1 MISIHRIYSILTLFV
16 LWFLL
21 STVLSPNIVPGP
33 VAVLTAVAEDL
44 RTGEPWMHI
53 SITVLRVT
61 LGLALAMVLG
71 LAVGLVMGLSRKGE
85 LFFDSWVMIGL
96 TVPAI
101 VYGMICLL
109 WFGLNNLA
117 AVIAIGI
124 TAFPA
129 VGINLWQGVKDI
141 DFRLVSVGKAC
152 RLSRSAIIWKIILP
166 QLVPYLLGSSRYA
179 LGICWK
185 ICTTIELIGLSS
197 GVGFMLNYWFGLF
210 SMTQVFAWTL
220 MFLVVM
226 LVIEFALFR
235 PIEKRLTIWRPA
247 AATSMRF

>member
-1 MISIHRIYSILTLFV
+1 MISIHKFYSFATLLV

-21 STVLSPNIVPGP
+21 SAVLSPSVVPGP
-33 VAVLTAVAEDL
+33 VAVAGAVVENL
-44 RTGEPWMHI
+44 RTGEPWRHI

-61 LGLALAMVLG
+61 LGLVLAMLLG
-71 LAVGLVMGLSRKGE
+71 LAVGLVMGLSRWGE
-85 LFFDSWVMIGL
+85 QFFDSWVMIGL

-109 WFGLNNLA
+109 WFGLNNFA
-117 AVIAIGI
+117 AVIAIGV

-129 VGINLWQGVKDI
+129 VGINLWQGVKDM
-141 DFRLVSVGKAC
+141 DLRLVGMGKAFRLP
-152 RLSRSAIIWKIILP
+152 RRSIIWKIIVP

-197 GVGFMLNYWFGLF
+197 GVGFMLNYWFSLF

-220 MFLVVM
+220 MFVIVM
-226 LVIEFALFR
+226 LAIEFILFR
-235 PIEKRLTIWRPA
+235 PIEKRLTLWRPA
-247 AATSMRF
+247 AAASLRF

>member
-1 MISIHRIYSILTLFV
+1 MISIHKIYSLITLLV
-16 LWFLL
+16 IWFLL
-21 STVLSPNIVPGP
+21 SEALSPNIVPGP
-33 VAVLTAVAEDL
+33 IAVLSAVIDNL
-44 RTGEPWMHI
+44 RTGEPWTHI

-61 LGLALAMVLG
+61 LGLALAMTLG

-85 LFFDSWVMIGL
+85 MFFDSWVMIGL

-101 VYGMICLL
+101 VYGMICLM

-129 VGINLWQGVKDI
+129 VGINLWQGVKDV
-141 DFRLVSVGKAC
+141 DLRLVFVGKAC
-152 RLSRSAIIWKIILP
+152 RLSRRAIIWKIILP

-220 MFLVVM
+220 MFLIVM
-226 LVIEFALFR
+226 LVIEFAVFR
-235 PIEKRLTIWRPA
+235 PIEQRLTSWRPA
-247 AATSMRF
+247 AATSLQF

>member
-1 MISIHRIYSILTLFV
+1 MISIHKIYSVITLLALWFV
-16 LWFLL
+16 L
-21 STVLSPNIVPGP
+21 SAVVSPNIVPGP
-33 VAVLTAVAEDL
+33 VPVLAAVAENL
-44 RTGEPWMHI
+44 QTREPWMHI
-53 SITVLRVT
+53 SITVLRVALGLVLAMI
-61 LGLALAMVLG
+61 LGLAA
-71 LAVGLVMGLSRKGE
+71 GLVMGLSKKGE
-85 LFFDSWVMIGL
+85 LFFDSWLMIGL

-109 WFGLNNLA
+109 WFGLNNFA

-129 VGINLWQGVKDI
+129 VGINIWQGVKDI
-141 DFRLVSVGKAC
+141 DLRLVSLGKAC
-152 RLSRSAIIWKIILP
+152 RLSRSAIIWKIIVP

-197 GVGFMLNYWFGLF
+197 GVGFMLHYWFGLF

-226 LVIEFALFR
+226 LAIEFALFR
-235 PIEKRLTIWRPA
+235 PIEKRLTAWRPA
-247 AATSMRF
+247 AATSLRF

>member
-1 MISIHRIYSILTLFV
+1 MISIHKIYSLITLLV
-16 LWFLL
+16 IWFLL
-21 STVLSPNIVPGP
+21 SEALSPNIVPGP
-33 VAVLTAVAEDL
+33 IAVLSAVIDNL
-44 RTGEPWMHI
+44 RTGEPWTHI

-61 LGLALAMVLG
+61 LGLALAMTLG

-85 LFFDSWVMIGL
+85 MFFDSWVMIGL

-101 VYGMICLL
+101 VYGMICLM
-109 WFGLNNLA
+109 WFGLNNFA

-129 VGINLWQGVKDI
+129 VGINLWQGVKDV
-141 DFRLVSVGKAC
+141 DLRLVFVGKAC
-152 RLSRSAIIWKIILP
+152 RLSRRAIIWKIILP

-220 MFLVVM
+220 MFLIVM
-226 LVIEFALFR
+226 LVIEFAVFR
-235 PIEKRLTIWRPA
+235 PIEQRLTSWRPA
-247 AATSMRF
+247 AATSLQF

>member
-1 MISIHRIYSILTLFV
+1 MISILKVYSFATLLL

-21 STVLSPNIVPGP
+21 SAVLSPSVVPGP
-33 VAVLTAVAEDL
+33 VAVGKAVVEDL
-44 RTGEPWMHI
+44 QTGEPWTHI

-61 LGLALAMVLG
+61 LGLALAMLLG
-71 LAVGLVMGLSRKGE
+71 LATGLVMGLSRRGE

-109 WFGLNNLA
+109 WFGLNNFA

-129 VGINLWQGVKDI
+129 VGINLWQGVKDM
-141 DFRLVSVGKAC
+141 DHRLVVVGKVC
-152 RLSRSAIIWKIILP
+152 RLPRHAIIWKIIVP

-197 GVGFMLNYWFGLF
+197 GVGFMLNYWFSLF
-210 SMTQVFAWTL
+210 SMTQVFAWTF

-226 LVIEFALFR
+226 LAIEFILFR
-235 PIEKRLTIWRPA
+235 PIEKRLTLWRPA
-247 AATSMRF
+247 AAASLRF